1 MSNKLISIIIATYNA
16 ETFLQK
22 CLDSI
27 VSQFNENIE
36 LIIIDGG
43 SSDQTVQ
50 IIDNYV
56 KHVQY
61 TVSEPDHGV
70 YDAWNKGISVAKGKW
85 IMFVGADD
93 ILLPN
98 SINEILQ
105 FIASNNVSETDY
117 ISAKN
122 IYTDE
127 NGKFLK
133 IIGEKYSW
141 NKMKKSMCVA
151 HVASLHNR
159 KLFDEIG
166 LYSLTYK
173 ICADYDLL
181 LRKKD
186 KIRTL
191 FINKAIAKMQIGGM
205 SFSTNALKE
214 VFKIRKAHNTQSV
227 FNNRVLFI
235 QDLILFYTFRP
246 RKKLSNYFFYVRKE

>member
-1 MSNKLISIIIATYNA
+1 MKEISIIIATYNA
-16 ETFLQK
+16 SKTISSCLNSIIAQK
-22 CLDSI
+22 EQST
-27 VSQFNENIE
+27 E
-36 LIIIDGG
+36 LIIIDGL
-43 SSDQTVQ
+43 SSDSTQEIIQTYGND
-50 IIDNYV
+50 IDV
-56 KHVQY
+56 FI
-61 TVSEPDHGV
+61 SENDFGV
-70 YDAWNKGISVAKGKW
+70 YDAWNKGISVSKGNW

-98 SINEILQ
+98 SIKEILQ
-105 FIASNNVSETDY
+105 FIATNNVSETDY

-133 IIGEKYSW
+133 IIGEEYSW
-141 NKMKKSMCVA
+141 NKMKKGMCVA

-181 LRKKD
+181 LRKKN
-186 KIRTL
+186 KINTL
-191 FINKAIAKMQIGGM
+191 FINKEIAKMQIGGM

-214 VFKIRKAHNTQSV
+214 VFKIRSAHTTQSV
-227 FNNRVLFI
+227 FNNRLLFMK
-235 QDLILFYTFRP
+235 DLILFYTFRP
-246 RKKLSNYFFYVRKE
+246 RKNLFNLLNNFRKG